1 MESIYKIS
9 YQIGQMGFELESSDK
24 AWVEKKEKEY
34 LELISKK
41 PAMLRHEE
49 LQRPQTET
57 MDASK
62 VIRSNITIQEFYN
75 QYIKSNKITS
85 RPNIA
90 VFFIY
95 YLQKIVGKQEIITQ
109 EVVQCFADIA
119 YPNYNKINMTDTLNQ
134 GKRKA
139 LLNNIN
145 KTWSLTLT
153 GEDFVLNFIS
163 GGE

>member
-1 MESIYKIS
+1 VESIYKIS
-9 YQIGQMGFELESSDK
+9 YQIGQVGFELESSDK
-24 AWVEKKEKEY
+24 NWVEKKEKEY
-34 LELISKK
+34 IELISKK
-41 PAMLRHEE
+41 PAIPRHEE
-49 LQRPQTET
+49 PPISQTET
-57 MDASK
+57 IDANK
-62 VIRSNITIQEFYN
+62 VIRSNISIQEFYN
-75 QYIKSNKITS
+75 QYIKSNKIIS

-95 YLQKIVGKQEIITQ
+95 YLQKIVGRQEIITQ
-109 EVVQCFADIA
+109 DVVQCFADIA

-153 GEDFVLNFIS
+153 GEDFVMNFIS